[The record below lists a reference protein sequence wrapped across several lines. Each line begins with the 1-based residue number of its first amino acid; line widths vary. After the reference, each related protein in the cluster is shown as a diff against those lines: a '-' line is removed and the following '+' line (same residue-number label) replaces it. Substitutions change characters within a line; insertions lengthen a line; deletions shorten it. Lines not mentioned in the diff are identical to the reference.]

1 MAQAYTTC
9 TIGTNEWM
17 NGDQGRRAEQSWL
30 FPNELP
36 ARNLAVDNDTRLL
49 RITSQ
54 RTGGSVAGRE
64 VGDTHTG
71 CPSENH
77 YFTKCSRALTSQP
90 EVNIKL
96 KPEEVCGGI
105 LLLISHVT

>member
-54 RTGGSVAGRE
+54 RIGGSVAGRE
-64 VGDTHTG
+64 VGDTHTQG
-71 CPSENH
+71 VHQRIIISHNVAAH
-77 YFTKCSRALTSQP
+77 LTSQP
-90 EVNIKL
+90 EVNIQL
-96 KPEEVCGGI
+96 
-105 LLLISHVT
+105 

>member
-54 RTGGSVAGRE
+54 RIGGSVAGRE

-71 CPSENH
+71 CPSKNY
-77 YFTKCSRALTSQP
+77 YFTYCSSALTRQP
-90 EVNIKL
+90 EVYIK
-96 KPEEVCGGI
+96 
-105 LLLISHVT
+105 

>member
-1 MAQAYTTC
+1 MAQAYTTY
-9 TIGTNEWM
+9 TVGTNEWM

-54 RTGGSVAGRE
+54 RIGGSVAGRE

-71 CPSENH
+71 CPSDNY
-77 YFTKCSRALTSQP
+77 YFIVSHNVAAHLKSIQNKNLAPNALRSTY
-90 EVNIKL
+90 
-96 KPEEVCGGI
+96 
-105 LLLISHVT
+105 